1 MVTTYTFFMKPIFFI
16 LALFLSIGA
25 FAQKKLPVIRATS
38 KRAQILEAN
47 NPVSRWGLSPETKP
61 DVYVTNK
68 LTAPTPITFKTDID
82 SLTFT
87 LKPGGH
93 KDFIVL
99 LNGKDSCYT
108 RIESPFKSYARTK
121 PEIHDTIPYVMN
133 NQNTAYVKV
142 VIAKADTLNLNF
154 DTGATEL
161 TILEEPLK
169 NKVKTKLDLYNT
181 VYDIQI
187 GNRTYN
193 TKIYDNLLAGHDT
206 DGLFGWDIF
215 DGLIVELNYDN
226 NQMVIHSKLPKAVKR
241 DKNIQ
246 RLNLKYFNRRFFI
259 EAEIAHAG
267 TTVKDW
273 FLFDSGYQ
281 RTVMLDNDILKEQK
295 FPADEMKVIK
305 KVTMRG
311 ASGKEVPVITAGMES
326 LKIGKFELK
335 DIPVQIMTT
344 NKTLFGANIH
354 ILGNEVLKRF
364 NVFLDFQENVVY
376 LQPNHLFN
384 AGYIEKT

>member
-1 MVTTYTFFMKPIFFI
+1 MKPIFFI
-16 LALFLSIGA
+16 LTLLLSAGAL
-25 FAQKKLPVIRATS
+25 AQKKLPVIRATS
-38 KRAQILEAN
+38 KSARILEAHQ
-47 NPVSRWGLSPETKP
+47 PASRWGLSPETKP

-68 LTAPTPITFKTDID
+68 LTTPTPVTFKTDID
-82 SLTFT
+82 SLSFT

-108 RIESPFKSYARTK
+108 RIESHIKNYARTK

-133 NQNTAYVKV
+133 EQNTGYVKV
-142 VIAKADTLNLNF
+142 IIAQADTLNLNF

-161 TILEEPLK
+161 TILEKALK
-169 NKVKTKLDLYNT
+169 NKVKSKLNLYNT
-181 VYDIQI
+181 VYDVQI

-241 DKNIQ
+241 NKNTE
-246 RLNLKYFNRRFFI
+246 RLKLKYFNQRFFI
-259 EAEIAHAG
+259 EAEIAHGG
-267 TTVKDW
+267 TKVKDW

-311 ASGKEVPVITAGMES
+311 ASGKEVPVITAEMKS

-335 DIPVQIMTT
+335 DLPTQIMTS
-344 NKTLFGANIH
+344 NKTLFGSNIH

-384 AGYIEKT
+384 AEYIDKT